1 MTPVIFENGE
11 ICLFII
17 LPERPAEVTGY
28 RAGCFLYATT
38 AGEGHYL
45 PEMKL
50 HSRDE
55 EF

>member
-1 MTPVIFENGE
+1 MEKFAYS
-11 ICLFII
+11 LFY
-17 LPERPAEVTGY
+17 PNAPTEVTGY
-28 RAGCFLYATT
+28 RAGCFLFATT